1 MKTSQA
7 FIWRILLAAVVA
19 AAAVSLSACT
29 VPWQKAS
36 VKTVTV
42 SGLSLPEVSGFFGND
57 DINDALADCFAPYA
71 QQMQNVTDASDG
83 KLSVVYTMKL
93 AAGSSDANA
102 KYRMSMNLTD
112 GKENLEVASAVVSG
126 WNTVALND
134 GQDLSWLSSADVAET
149 ALVLRH
155 VGMDI
160 DFAGLQGSA
169 DERFTVE
176 TFVKLYE
183 AFAGKE
189 LDVSDITVGEDDAL
203 YKKALKLGIIT
214 AYGGGEYEFDT
225 SSYVYQ
231 VENGAEAV
239 MRAVERDVYGRQSET
254 VTGQEWADIIHTFYM
269 TISPQEAED
278 SPYLWSAMGEVDVD
292 AILEDTG
299 MKDQPLTRRDG
310 AELVVRMMQKGPKYS
325 MKYRDNGLN
334 FIDDSDNIWVRRAVT
349 HGFMNYYGD
358 SVLFA
363 PDEGLTVT
371 NAIANARTY
380 VMTRFNDW
388 SYAVNY
394 VWDGNYSQSDVV
406 LAAGRVARYFDS
418 RSEEDKKFE
427 VKTVINDRDYDWFF
441 SQKNTGDYSGVNCMP
456 SIATMASHWYD
467 QNSTAT
473 VKKMRATS
481 GSTEGWT
488 AYELRDGLDAYK
500 VPYQVENHDLA
511 SITKALDE
519 GKIILAQ
526 YSDRPYEM
534 TGHCYVIYGYRQFKN
549 STTFII
555 NDSDSL
561 SYRAEIFGRQA
572 GNGDE
577 LEANFSLWSIQR
589 FVSDVTVVG

>member
-1 MKTSQA
+1 MKTTKA
-7 FIWRILLAAVVA
+7 FIWRILLASALI

-29 VPWQKAS
+29 APWQEAS
-36 VKTVTV
+36 VETVTV
-42 SGLSLPEVSGFFGND
+42 SGLSLPEVSGFIRSD
-57 DINDALADCFAPYA
+57 DINGALADCFAPYA
-71 QQMQNVTDASDG
+71 QQLQTVTDASEG
-83 KLSVVYTMKL
+83 TLTVVYHMKRT
-93 AAGSSDANA
+93 AGSSAANA
-102 KYRMSMNLTD
+102 KYRMSMDLTN
-112 GKENLEVASAVVSG
+112 GYENIEIASALISG
-126 WNTVALND
+126 WNTVELNE

-149 ALVLRH
+149 ALVLQH

-160 DFAGLQGSA
+160 HFPDLQGSA
-169 DERFTVE
+169 DERFAVD

-189 LDVSDITVGEDDAL
+189 LDVTDIAVGGDDIL
-203 YKKALKLGIIT
+203 YKKALKLGIIN
-214 AYGGGEYEFDT
+214 AYGAGEYEFD
-225 SSYVYQ
+225 SRSYVGQ
-231 VENGAEAV
+231 IENAVEAV

-254 VTGQEWADIIHTFYM
+254 VTGQEFADMIHTFYM
-269 TISPQEAED
+269 TIHPQGVEN
-278 SPYLWSAMGEVDVD
+278 SSYQWSALGEVDVN

-299 MKDQPLTRRDG
+299 MKEQPLTRRDG
-310 AELVVRMMQKGPKYS
+310 AELVVRMMQNGPKYS
-325 MKYRDNGLN
+325 MNYRDNSLN
-334 FIDDSDNIWVRRAVT
+334 FIDDSDSIWVRRAVT
-349 HGFMNYYGD
+349 HGFMGYYGE

-371 NAIANARTY
+371 NAITNARNY

-388 SYAVNY
+388 SYAVDY
-394 VWDGNYSQSDVV
+394 AWDGDYSQFDVV
-406 LAAGRVARYFDS
+406 LAAGRLARYFDG
-418 RSEEDKKFE
+418 RPDEDKQFE

-456 SIATMASHWYD
+456 SIATMAAHWYD

-473 VKKMRATS
+473 VKKMRATN

-488 AYELRDGLDAYK
+488 AYELRGGLDAYK

-534 TGHCYVIYGYRQFKN
+534 TGHCYVIYGYRQFKD

-589 FVSDVTVVG
+589 FVSDVTVIG

>member
-29 VPWQKAS
+29 VPWQEAS

-42 SGLSLPEVSGFFGND
+42 SGLSLPEVSGFFRND

-71 QQMQNVTDASDG
+71 QQMQTVTDASDG
-83 KLSVVYTMKL
+83 RLSVVYTMKL

-126 WNTVALND
+126 WNTVAPNEE
-134 GQDLSWLSSADVAET
+134 QDLSWLSSADVAET
-149 ALVLRH
+149 ALALRH

-160 DFAGLQGSA
+160 DFADLQGSA

-189 LDVSDITVGEDDAL
+189 LDVSDITVGGDDAL
-203 YKKALKLGIIT
+203 YKKALKLGIIY
-214 AYGGGEYEFDT
+214 AYGAGEYEFD
-225 SSYVYQ
+225 SQSYVGQ
-231 VENGAEAV
+231 VENASEAV

-254 VTGQEWADIIHTFYM
+254 VTGQEWADMIRTFYM
-269 TISPQEAED
+269 TISPSEAED

-310 AELVVRMMQKGPKYS
+310 AELVVRMMQKGPKYG

-334 FIDDSDNIWVRRAVT
+334 FIDDSDSIWVRRAVT

-418 RSEEDKKFE
+418 RPEEDKQFE

-488 AYELRDGLDAYK
+488 AYELRGGLDAYK

-589 FVSDVTVVG
+589 FVSDVTVIG